1 VHDHGVTF
9 ERWKSK
15 IFRLRAVLTVL
26 EHSLLPTYKRCQI
39 SIKNRKMNP
48 IKILT
53 FSTLYPNEIQPSH
66 GIFVENRL
74 RNLIASGGVQSVVV
88 APVPYFPSRS
98 PLFGRWSKASR
109 VPRQETRHGL
119 TIHHPRYPVIPRIGT
134 ILAPVLLALGSLP
147 SLRNLQHVG
156 FDFDLIDAHYVYPD
170 GVAAVW
176 LGWLLSKPVVVTAR
190 GTDVNL
196 IPQMKIPRRLICHAL
211 GRASAIIAVSEALK
225 QAIIDLDFCSE
236 QVSVLRNGVDLTKF
250 LPHARDE
257 IRHQLQLDRPTLI
270 SVGHL
275 IERKG
280 HDIVIRALPE
290 LPDHCLLI
298 VGEGPQRANLQ
309 RLVASLGLGSRVR
322 FLGAIA
328 HDEMARYYSAAD
340 VLVLA
345 SSREGWPN
353 VLLESMACGTPVV
366 ASNIWGNPEIVRSP
380 ECGLLMSERS
390 SEAAAQ
396 AIRSLFAN
404 MPQRAA
410 TRKYA
415 ERFSWDETSHGQV
428 VLFTRILKEVTE
440 RTVTAL

>member
-1 VHDHGVTF
+1 
-9 ERWKSK
+9 
-15 IFRLRAVLTVL
+15 
-26 EHSLLPTYKRCQI
+26 
-39 SIKNRKMNP
+39 MNP
-48 IKILT
+48 IKTLT
-53 FSTLYPNEIQPSH
+53 FSTLYPNEIQPNH

-74 RNLIASGGVQSVVV
+74 RNVIASGSVQSVVV

-98 PLFGRWSKASR
+98 PLFGRWSKVSR

-119 TIHHPRYPVIPRIGT
+119 TIHHPRYPVIPKVGT
-134 ILAPVLLALGSLP
+134 ILAPALLALGSLA
-147 SLRNLQHVG
+147 SLRNLQHDG

-196 IPQMKIPRRLICHAL
+196 IPQMRIPRRLIRHAL
-211 GRASAIIAVSEALK
+211 RRASAIIAVSEALK
-225 QAIIDLDFCSE
+225 QAIIDLDFFPE
-236 QVSVLRNGVDLTKF
+236 QVSVLRNGVDLIKF
-250 LPHARDE
+250 FPYPRDE
-257 IRHQLQLDRPTLI
+257 IRHQLKLDGPILI

-275 IERKG
+275 IKRKG

-290 LPDHCLLI
+290 LPDYRLLI

-309 RLVASLGLGSRVR
+309 RLVTSLGLGSRVR

-366 ASNIWGNPEIVRSP
+366 ASNIWGNPEIVKSP
-380 ECGLLMSERS
+380 ECGLLMSERT
-390 SEAAAQ
+390 SEAAVHAV
-396 AIRSLFAN
+396 RSLVAN

-410 TRKYA
+410 TRQYA
-415 ERFSWDETSHGQV
+415 EQFNWDDTSHGQV
-428 VLFTRILKEVTE
+428 AIFKRIIQGITE
-440 RTVTAL
+440 LNPIITAL